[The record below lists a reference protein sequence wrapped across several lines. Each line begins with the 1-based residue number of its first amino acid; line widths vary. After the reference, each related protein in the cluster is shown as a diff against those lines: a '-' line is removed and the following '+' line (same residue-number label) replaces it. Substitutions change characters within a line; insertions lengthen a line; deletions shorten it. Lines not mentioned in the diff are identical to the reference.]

1 MDDVDTITDR
11 FLSQIA
17 DAKDSGALED
27 LRVAALGR
35 KGAVTGLMK
44 TLGQAALEDRK
55 TLGQRFNEAKDKVAA
70 ALEARRAELDQLEM
84 AARLGGESVDVTLPA
99 RPRAQGKIHPVSQV
113 VEEITAIFADMG
125 FAVAEGPD
133 IEDDF
138 HNFTALNIPPEHPAR
153 QI

>member
-44 TLGQAALEDRK
+44 TLGQAAPEDRK
-55 TLGQRFNEAKDKVAA
+55 NVGPTVLTKQKTRSPRRLKPGGRNWTNWKW
-70 ALEARRAELDQLEM
+70 RRAL
-84 AARLGGESVDVTLPA
+84 
-99 RPRAQGKIHPVSQV
+99 
-113 VEEITAIFADMG
+113 
-125 FAVAEGPD
+125 VANP
-133 IEDDF
+133 
-138 HNFTALNIPPEHPAR
+138 LM
-153 QI
+153 